1 MDGVGISA
9 RLGLK
14 DLAVF
19 VIVIEKDGEK
29 TRRKSHRGSLN
40 MKRYQFLALFALVI
54 SGVGTTYAC
63 GMHGLYSFGSP
74 IYIPKCIKTDGSEG
88 FCSEAMSSSIA
99 KENKLA
105 LTTDIPKTSIISNSN
120 EEIRDAIENGAT
132 CVLNSE
138 CATGTKCVKH
148 RGLYGVCK

>member
-1 MDGVGISA
+1 MPFFDNPPPPPPRFS
-9 RLGLK
+9 R
-14 DLAVF
+14 
-19 VIVIEKDGEK
+19 
-29 TRRKSHRGSLN
+29 SLN
-40 MKRYQFLALFALVI
+40 FLRIFFCATTPKGVTTITSRA
-54 SGVGTTYAC
+54 SGDANNTILG
-63 GMHGLYSFGSP
+63 
-74 IYIPKCIKTDGSEG
+74 IPETK
-88 FCSEAMSSSIA
+88 SSILQS
-99 KENKLA
+99 KESSNQKMQENKLA

>member
-1 MDGVGISA
+1 MI
-9 RLGLK
+9 K
-14 DLAVF
+14 F
-19 VIVIEKDGEK
+19 Q
-29 TRRKSHRGSLN
+29 H
-40 MKRYQFLALFALVI
+40 FALFVLVM
-54 SGVGTTYAC
+54 SGVGNTSAC

-74 IYIPKCIKTDGSEG
+74 IYIPKCIRTDGSEG
-88 FCSEAMSSSIA
+88 FCSEAMPSSIA

-105 LTTDIPKTSIISNSN
+105 LTTDIPKTSIISSSN

>member
-1 MDGVGISA
+1 MDAVPI
-9 RLGLK
+9 LVCLVFK
-14 DLAVF
+14 DLAIF
-19 VIVIEKDGEK
+19 AIVIDKDGEK
-29 TRRKSHRGSLN
+29 TTRKSHRGGVH
-40 MKRYQFLALFALVI
+40 MKRYQFLAVFVLVI

>member
-1 MDGVGISA
+1 MA
-9 RLGLK
+9 FK
-14 DLAVF
+14 DLVIF
-19 VIVIEKDGEK
+19 VNLGKKDGQK
-29 TRRKSHRGSLN
+29 TERKGHRGN
-40 MKRYQFLALFALVI
+40 FHMKRYRFLALFVLVV
-54 SGVGTTYAC
+54 SGVGSTYAC

-88 FCSEAMSSSIA
+88 FCSEALSSSIA

-120 EEIRDAIENGAT
+120 EVIRDAIENGAT

>member
-1 MDGVGISA
+1 MDAVPI
-9 RLGLK
+9 LVCLVFK
-14 DLAVF
+14 DLAIF
-19 VIVIEKDGEK
+19 AIVIDKDGEK
-29 TRRKSHRGSLN
+29 TTRKSHRGGVH
-40 MKRYQFLALFALVI
+40 MKRYQFLAVFVLVI

-88 FCSEAMSSSIA
+88 FCSEAMFSSIA

-105 LTTDIPKTSIISNSN
+105 LTTDIPKTSIISSSN

>member
-1 MDGVGISA
+1 
-9 RLGLK
+9 
-14 DLAVF
+14 
-19 VIVIEKDGEK
+19 
-29 TRRKSHRGSLN
+29 
-40 MKRYQFLALFALVI
+40 MKRYQFLAVFVLVI

-88 FCSEAMSSSIA
+88 FCSEAMFSSIA

-105 LTTDIPKTSIISNSN
+105 LTTDIPKTSIISSSN

>member
-9 RLGLK
+9 RLVFK

-29 TRRKSHRGSLN
+29 TRRKSHRGSLH
-40 MKRYQFLALFALVI
+40 MKRYQFLTLFVLVI

>member
-1 MDGVGISA
+1 M
-9 RLGLK
+9 
-14 DLAVF
+14 
-19 VIVIEKDGEK
+19 IEKDGEK
-29 TRRKSHRGSLN
+29 TRRKSHRGSLH
-40 MKRYQFLALFALVI
+40 MKRYQYLTLFVLVI
-54 SGVGTTYAC
+54 SGVGTAYAC

-105 LTTDIPKTSIISNSN
+105 LTTEIPKTSIISNSN